1 MMKDRKMQLQVL
13 YEDNHLIAVNK
24 PAGYLSQGD
33 QTGDVTVMDLVKE
46 YIKVR
51 YDKPGEVYLGSIH
64 RLDRPVSGVILFA
77 RTSKA
82 LSRMTELFRDR
93 KVTKKYWAIV
103 AEQPSPIEGKLE
115 GFIYKDAKKNMSK
128 VLPKANSNRH
138 QGAKKAVLT
147 YELKGRVGSNVLLEV
162 TPETGRPHQIRV
174 QLGQQL
180 GCPIGGDLK
189 YGFPQANEDGN
200 INLHSR
206 SLEFLHPVKKEQV
219 KIIANP
225 PRQDQIWQLFEEF

>member
-1 MMKDRKMQLQVL
+1 MQLQVL

-33 QTGDVTVMDLVKE
+33 ETGDVTVMDLAKE
-46 YIKVR
+46 YIKLR
-51 YDKPGEVYLGSIH
+51 YNKPGDVFLGSIH

-82 LSRMTELFRDR
+82 LSRMTELFRER

-103 AEQPSPIEGKLE
+103 AEQPNPIEGRLT
-115 GFIYKDAKKNMSK
+115 GFIYKDAKKNISK
-128 VLPKANSNRH
+128 LLPKANSNRH
-138 QGAKKAVLT
+138 QGAKEAVLD
-147 YELKGRVGSNVLLEV
+147 YRLLGRVGSNVLLEV
-162 TPETGRPHQIRV
+162 TPLTGRPHQIRV
-174 QLGQQL
+174 QLAQQL
-180 GCPIGGDLK
+180 ECPIRGDLK
-189 YGFPQANEDGN
+189 YGFRQANEDGN

-219 KIIANP
+219 RIVAES
-225 PRQDQIWQLFEEF
+225 PRRDQLWALFRGIE